1 MSETVYKG
9 IRVKPWLK
17 PIEGEAP
24 MFEKLSI
31 FAKANDLALHA
42 AARQS
47 VIAQNVANADTPGYR
62 ARDIPSF
69 AETYEPSQTELMR
82 ATRGTHIDANLTTTA
97 STDADTVYRAGAM
110 SPNGNSVSLETE
122 MMMAAEAKRDHDL
135 ALAVYKSTLGI
146 VRSSL
151 GRR

>member
-1 MSETVYKG
+1 
-9 IRVKPWLK
+9 
-17 PIEGEAP
+17 
-24 MFEKLSI
+24 MFEKLTI

-69 AETYEPSQTELMR
+69 AEAYQPDPNSQMR
-82 ATRGTHIDANLTTTA
+82 ATRSGHFGAGLTETVGGE
-97 STDADTVYRAGAM
+97 ADPVYRAGAM
-110 SPNGNSVSLETE
+110 SPNGNSVSIETE
-122 MMMAAEAKRDHDL
+122 MMMAAEAKRDHDM

>member
-1 MSETVYKG
+1 
-9 IRVKPWLK
+9 
-17 PIEGEAP
+17 
-24 MFEKLSI
+24 MFDKLTI

-62 ARDIPSF
+62 ARDVASF
-69 AETYEPSQTELMR
+69 AETYKPDRPDQMR
-82 ATRGTHIDANLTTTA
+82 ATRSGHIGTDMATSPATESNV
-97 STDADTVYRAGAM
+97 VYRAGAT
-110 SPNGNSVSLETE
+110 SPNGNSVSIETE
-122 MMMAAEAKRDHDL
+122 MMMAAEAKRDHDM

>member
-1 MSETVYKG
+1 
-9 IRVKPWLK
+9 
-17 PIEGEAP
+17 
-24 MFEKLSI
+24 MFEKLTI

-69 AETYEPSQTELMR
+69 AEAYQPSQTNQMR
-82 ATRGTHIDANLTTTA
+82 ATRDGHFGAGITT
-97 STDADTVYRAGAM
+97 SSDLESDSVYRAGAT

-122 MMMAAEAKRDHDL
+122 MMMAAEAKRDHDM

>member
-1 MSETVYKG
+1 
-9 IRVKPWLK
+9 
-17 PIEGEAP
+17 
-24 MFEKLSI
+24 MFDKLSI

-47 VIAQNVANADTPGYR
+47 VIAQNIANADTPGYR

-69 AETYEPSQTELMR
+69 AEAYQPARTEQLR
-82 ATRGTHIDANLTTTA
+82 ATRSNHIDASLTTTA
-97 STDADTVYRAGAM
+97 SADANTVYRAGAI

>member
-1 MSETVYKG
+1 
-9 IRVKPWLK
+9 
-17 PIEGEAP
+17 
-24 MFEKLSI
+24 MFDKLSI

-69 AETYEPSQTELMR
+69 AEAYQPAHTEQMR
-82 ATRGTHIDANLTTTA
+82 ATRHNHIEASLTTTT

-146 VRSSL
+146 MRSSL

>member
-1 MSETVYKG
+1 
-9 IRVKPWLK
+9 
-17 PIEGEAP
+17 

-31 FAKANDLALHA
+31 FAKANNLALHA

-47 VIAQNVANADTPGYR
+47 VIAQNAANADTPGYR
-62 ARDIPSF
+62 ARDLPAFS
-69 AETYEPSQTELMR
+69 ETYKPHQVDQMR
-82 ATRGTHIDANLTTTA
+82 ATRGSHFGGESMSAE
-97 STDADTVYRAGAM
+97 RAGAEPVYRPGAI

-122 MMMAAEAKRDHDL
+122 MMMAAEAKRDHDM

>member
-1 MSETVYKG
+1 
-9 IRVKPWLK
+9 
-17 PIEGEAP
+17 
-24 MFEKLSI
+24 MFEKLTI
-31 FAKANDLALHA
+31 FAKANHLALHA

-62 ARDIPSF
+62 ARDVASF
-69 AETYEPSQTELMR
+69 SETYRPDQADQMR
-82 ATRGTHIDANLTTTA
+82 ATRTGHFGAPGDATA
-97 STDADTVYRAGAM
+97 KPEIDTVYRPGAT

-122 MMMAAEAKRDHDL
+122 MMMAAEAKRDHDM

-146 VRSSL
+146 MRSSL

>member
-1 MSETVYKG
+1 
-9 IRVKPWLK
+9 
-17 PIEGEAP
+17 
-24 MFEKLSI
+24 MFEKLPI

-69 AETYEPSQTELMR
+69 AETYQPGQTNQMR
-82 ATRGTHIDANLTTTA
+82 ATRSGHFGAGLNGSA
-97 STDADTVYRAGAM
+97 GSDADTVYRAGAT
-110 SPNGNSVSLETE
+110 SPNGNSVSIETE
-122 MMMAAEAKRDHDL
+122 MMKAAEAKRDHDM